1 MTSVLLIILPLS
13 MFHFHSFYDFCNAH
27 NFSIF
32 NVLTMRLLRNVTVGI
47 TPHLLSDDHIINLEA
62 INQAQFQTIAI
73 LFPICATAAQKTDN
87 VGKK

>member
-1 MTSVLLIILPLS
+1 
-13 MFHFHSFYDFCNAH
+13 
-27 NFSIF
+27 
-32 NVLTMRLLRNVTVGI
+32 MRLLRNVTVGI
-47 TPHLLSDDHIINLEA
+47 TPHLLSDDRIINLEA